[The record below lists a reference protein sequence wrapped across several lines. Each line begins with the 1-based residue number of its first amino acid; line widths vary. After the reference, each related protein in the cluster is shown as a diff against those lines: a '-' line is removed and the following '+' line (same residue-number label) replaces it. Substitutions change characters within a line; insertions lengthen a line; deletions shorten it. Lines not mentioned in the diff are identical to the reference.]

1 MRSEAT
7 FQMVAIAKRIAEKN
21 GVSVSDVL
29 DKFSQSVKKT
39 AHTRSDFFWGDSDI
53 SLGGKK
59 NFRRVRSSVVPV
71 RRGKVA
77 RFDKGVTR

>member
-39 AHTRSDFFWGDSDI
+39 AHTRSDFFWGDSI
-53 SLGGKK
+53 YHSAARKIFGAFVGRACRFVTARL
-59 NFRRVRSSVVPV
+59 
-71 RRGKVA
+71 RGL
-77 RFDKGVTR
+77 TRG